1 MDQLK
6 GDSQR
11 RQAEGAARWCLA
23 NNVIL
28 VEGYKDLGVS
38 AFKGKNASETGALG
52 QFLKLTRDGRIDRGS
67 YLIVESLDR
76 VSRSSVMAA
85 FDIFREIIKAGIRLV
100 TLSDGQ
106 VYDTESVERNWTQLI
121 ISLSVMARAHEES
134 KMKSLRATASW
145 ESWRRTAKEK
155 PMLSRHPF
163 WIRAGAD
170 GTWCIIPE
178 KADLVRQ
185 MFIWRKGGWG
195 SFKITKQLR
204 ADGHISPM
212 GVQWSPCTVS
222 RLLDSRT
229 VLGELGAS
237 PNGEPAIPG
246 YYPAILTEELWS
258 SVQKLRKSLRNMRGR
273 SGTNVFSKLAYSKVS
288 GGTLQFTAK
297 GGPYCYLADSARIRF
312 GATGPAARRGWRYED
327 FKAVFLTV
335 CQQAALTRHH
345 IKPVVNPEVSRLKAE
360 LVELEAGINNLLE
373 FLMKHGS
380 AGVETK
386 LREAEA
392 KKTVLESRIRDL
404 QVDATANTRHAA
416 DLDWSDDTQLRD
428 NLRATV
434 KRITVDL
441 DSHSFVAE
449 FHDGRTY
456 SVTAD
461 KGQVTITTPDDPSQ
475 TLAKLNG

>member
-11 RQAEGAARWCLA
+11 RQAEGASKWCLA
-23 NNVIL
+23 NNVTL
-28 VEGYKDLGVS
+28 VEDYRDLGVS
-38 AFKGKNASETGALG
+38 GFRGKNSSEAGALG
-52 QFLKLTRDGRIDRGS
+52 AFLKLCRDGRIEKGAF
-67 YLIVESLDR
+67 LIVESLDR
-76 VSRSSVMAA
+76 VSRQSVMEA
-85 FDIFREIIKAGIRLV
+85 FDLFREIIGAGVRLV

-106 VYDTESVERNWTQLI
+106 IYDSEAVQKNWTMLI

-145 ESWRRTAKEK
+145 EAWRRTAVEK
-155 PMLSRHPF
+155 PMLSRCPF
-163 WIRAGAD
+163 WVRPTTD
-170 GTWCIIPE
+170 GTWAVIPE

-185 MFIWRKGGWG
+185 LFIWKKSGWG
-195 SFKITKQLR
+195 TYRIARQLR
-204 ADGHISPM
+204 ADGIPSPK
-212 GVQWSPCTVS
+212 GRKWSPDCVDRILS
-222 RLLDSRT
+222 GRT
-229 VLGELGAS
+229 VLGELPPSGGGA
-237 PNGEPAIPG
+237 PAIVG
-246 YYPAILTEELWS
+246 YYPSVVSEELWA
-258 SVQKLRKSLRNMRGR
+258 SVAKLRKTMPNMKGR
-273 SGTNVFSKLAYSKVS
+273 SGQNVFVKLAFSKVS
-288 GGTLQFTAK
+288 GRTLEFTRK
-297 GGPYCYLADSARIRF
+297 SPKDCYLVDGGRLRLGDGPASARS
-312 GATGPAARRGWRYED
+312 WRYDD
-327 FKAVFLTV
+327 FKSTFLCV

-380 AGVETK
+380 AGVESK

-392 KKTVLESRIRDL
+392 KKTALESSIRDL
-404 QVDATANTRHAA
+404 EVNASANTKHAA
-416 DLDWSDDTQLRD
+416 DLDWSDDSQLRD

-461 KGQVTITTPDDPSQ
+461 KGQVTITTPDDPHQ
-475 TLAKLNG
+475 MLANIGQK

>member
-23 NNVIL
+23 NGVVL
-28 VEGYKDLGVS
+28 VEDYRDLGVS
-38 AFKGKNASETGALG
+38 GFRGKNSSEAGALG
-52 QFLKLTRDGRIDRGS
+52 AFLKLCRDGRIEKGAF
-67 YLIVESLDR
+67 LIVESLDR
-76 VSRSSVMAA
+76 VSRQSVMEA
-85 FDIFREIIKAGIRLV
+85 FDLFREIIGAGVRLV
-100 TLSDGQ
+100 TLSDNQ
-106 VYDTESVERNWTQLI
+106 IYDSEAVQKNWTMLI

-145 ESWRRTAKEK
+145 EAWRRTAKEK
-155 PMLSRHPF
+155 PLLSRCPF
-163 WIRAGAD
+163 WVRPTTD
-170 GTWCIIPE
+170 GTWAVIPE

-246 YYPAILTEELWS
+246 YYPAILSEELWS

-312 GATGPAARRGWRYED
+312 GATGPAARRGWRYDD
-327 FKAVFLTV
+327 FKSTFLCV

-345 IKPVVNPEVSRLKAE
+345 IKPVVNPEVSRLKSE
-360 LVELEAGINNLLE
+360 LVELEAGIDNLVSY
-373 FLMKHGS
+373 LMKHGS

-392 KKTVLESRIRDL
+392 KKTALESSIRDL

-461 KGQVTITTPDDPSQ
+461 KGQVTITTMDDPSQ
-475 TLAKLNG
+475 ILAKLNG

>member
-23 NNVIL
+23 NNVTL

-134 KMKSLRATASW
+134 KMKSLRATAAW
-145 ESWRRTAKEK
+145 ESWRRTAVEK
-155 PMLSRHPF
+155 PMLSRCPF
-163 WIRAGAD
+163 WVRPTTD
-170 GTWCIIPE
+170 GTWAVIPE

-185 MFIWRKGGWG
+185 LFIWKKSGWG
-195 SFKITKQLR
+195 TYRIARQLR
-204 ADGHISPM
+204 ADGIPSPK
-212 GVQWSPCTVS
+212 GRKWSPDCVDRILS
-222 RLLDSRT
+222 GRS
-229 VLGELGAS
+229 VLGELPPSGGGA
-237 PNGEPAIPG
+237 PAIVG
-246 YYPAILTEELWS
+246 YYPIVVSEELWA
-258 SVQKLRKSLRNMRGR
+258 SVAKLRKTMPNMKGR
-273 SGTNVFSKLAYSKVS
+273 SGQNVFVKLAFSKVS
-288 GGTLQFTAK
+288 GRTLEFTRK
-297 GGPYCYLADSARIRF
+297 SPKDCYLVDGGRLRLGDGPASARS
-312 GATGPAARRGWRYED
+312 WRYDD
-327 FKAVFLTV
+327 FRAVFLTV
-335 CQQAALTRHH
+335 CQQAALNRHTH
-345 IKPVVNPEVSRLKAE
+345 KPVTNPEVSRLKSE
-360 LVELEAGINNLLE
+360 LVELEAGIDNLVSY
-373 FLMKHGS
+373 LMKHGS

-392 KKTVLESRIRDL
+392 KKTALESSIRDL

-461 KGQVTITTPDDPSQ
+461 KGQVTITTMDDPSQ
-475 TLAKLNG
+475 ILAKLNG

>member
-11 RQAEGAARWCLA
+11 RQAEGAAKWCLA
-23 NNVIL
+23 NGVTL

-134 KMKSLRATASW
+134 KMKSLRSVAAW
-145 ESWRRTAKEK
+145 ESWRRTAKQK

-163 WIRAGAD
+163 WIRPTSD
-170 GTWCIIPE
+170 GGWAVIPE

-185 MFIWRKGGWG
+185 LFIWTKSGWG
-195 SFKITKQLR
+195 TYRITRQLK
-204 ADGHISPM
+204 ADGVSSPK
-212 GVQWSPCTVS
+212 GRSWSPDTLK
-222 RLLDSRT
+222 RLLKGRT
-229 VLGELGAS
+229 VLGELERKDGGA
-237 PNGEPAIPG
+237 PPIPG
-246 YYPAILTEELWS
+246 YYPAIITEELWS
-258 SVQKLRKSLRNMRGR
+258 SVAKLRKALPHMKGR
-273 SGTNVFSKLAYSKVS
+273 SSQNVFVKLAFSKVS
-288 GGTLQFTAK
+288 GRTLEFTRK
-297 GGPYCYLADSARIRF
+297 SPTLCYLVDGGRLRAKD
-312 GATGPAARRGWRYED
+312 GPAAVRTWRYED
-327 FKAVFLTV
+327 FRATFLCV
-335 CQQAALTRHH
+335 CQQAALNRHH
-345 IKPVVNPEVSRLKAE
+345 IKPVTNPEVSRLKSE

-404 QVDATANTRHAA
+404 QVDATANTRHPA

-428 NLRATV
+428 NLRAVV

-456 SVTAD
+456 TVTAD
-461 KGQVTITTPDDPSQ
+461 KGQVTITTPDDPHQ
-475 TLAKLNG
+475 MLANIGQK